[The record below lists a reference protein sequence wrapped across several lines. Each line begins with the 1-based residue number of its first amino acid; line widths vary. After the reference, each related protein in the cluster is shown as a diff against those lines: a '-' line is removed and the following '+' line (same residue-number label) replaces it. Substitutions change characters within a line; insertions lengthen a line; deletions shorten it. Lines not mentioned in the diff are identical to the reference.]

1 MDKSNKRRFCSGM
14 SLAEISVIW
23 KSVIDDAPAYVG
35 EIHEG
40 IHEDFYLTAWTQS
53 SGKDGPYLV

>member
-40 IHEDFYLTAWTQS
+40 IHEDFYLTA
-53 SGKDGPYLV
+53 